1 MLGLHACIGWMA
13 WKGVE
18 GVRTLP
24 TQRTFTC
31 IKSKRLSIDREG
43 RSLVPMVCGLAIIH
57 SLVAKLTYPPSCAPL
72 QLRLQAAEGAI
83 EE

>member
-1 MLGLHACIGWMA
+1 MA

-18 GVRTLP
+18 GVRTPP

-31 IKSKRLSIDREG
+31 IKSKCLSVDREG
-43 RSLVPMVCGLAIIH
+43 RSLVPMVCGLPIMHRMVAYLIH
-57 SLVAKLTYPPSCAPL
+57 PSSCAPL